1 MKICVPVRI
10 GECRALL
17 RQNLD
22 SRFDFGMERHV
33 GWVIGYFFSMSYH
46 SGDEVGLYYLL
57 VFHKA
62 MGFLSGK
69 KGSTNVHFVVFK
81 GLTDPVSLLL
91 LFGVSFLII
100 WFAWEGKGAPISA
113 CLYLS
118 LLCTILV
125 ASVTYCVSAFSPKG
139 RKAQGK
145 LKGTL
150 RNLLTNMKGV

>member
-1 MKICVPVRI
+1 MKICVSVRI

-62 MGFLSGK
+62 
-69 KGSTNVHFVVFK
+69 
-81 GLTDPVSLLL
+81 LTDPVSLLL
-91 LFGVSFLII
+91 LFVVSFLII

-125 ASVTYCVSAFSPKG
+125 AGVTYCVSAFSPKG

>member
-91 LFGVSFLII
+91 LFVVSFLII
-100 WFAWEGKGAPISA
+100 WFAWEGKERPFRRACIYLCFAP
-113 CLYLS
+113 Y
-118 LLCTILV
+118 
-125 ASVTYCVSAFSPKG
+125 
-139 RKAQGK
+139 
-145 LKGTL
+145 
-150 RNLLTNMKGV
+150 

>member
-46 SGDEVGLYYLL
+46 SGDEVGLYYFL

-69 KGSTNVHFVVFK
+69 KREHQCPFCCVQGIDRSGLPFVAVCGEFFNHLVCLGGK
-81 GLTDPVSLLL
+81 RSAH
-91 LFGVSFLII
+91 FGVLVFI
-100 WFAWEGKGAPISA
+100 FALHHISGR
-113 CLYLS
+113 CN
-118 LLCTILV
+118 LLCLCFF
-125 ASVTYCVSAFSPKG
+125 AKGKKSA
-139 RKAQGK
+139 GK
-145 LKGTL
+145 IE
-150 RNLLTNMKGV
+150 RNPSQFVD

>member
-62 MGFLSGK
+62 MGFLSG
-69 KGSTNVHFVVFK
+69 VLVF
-81 GLTDPVSLLL
+81 
-91 LFGVSFLII
+91 I
-100 WFAWEGKGAPISA
+100 FALHHISGR
-113 CLYLS
+113 CN
-118 LLCTILV
+118 LLCLCLFAKGKKSAGKIERNPSQFV
-125 ASVTYCVSAFSPKG
+125 DQHEGSVMKKNNNLMFIIKF
-139 RKAQGK
+139 
-145 LKGTL
+145 
-150 RNLLTNMKGV
+150 LLTKN